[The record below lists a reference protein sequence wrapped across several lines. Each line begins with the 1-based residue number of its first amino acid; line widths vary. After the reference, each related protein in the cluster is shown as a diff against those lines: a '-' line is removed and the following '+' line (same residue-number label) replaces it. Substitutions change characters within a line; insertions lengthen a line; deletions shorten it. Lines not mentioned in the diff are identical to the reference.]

1 MTGDLDVLTA
11 IRASARQIPD
21 ALAISSSE
29 GSIDFAE
36 LVRRADVLAAALA
49 ATGIGAGDHVAIHRE
64 RSTDL
69 IVALLGTLACGAAYL
84 PLDPDDPPTRLEH
97 VLADARPRCL
107 IGDATGASLASQ
119 LGIAYLDPAAVP
131 TSPAAPMGVPEGTD
145 PAYIIYTSG
154 STGAPKGVVVE
165 HGSLRR
171 YLQWALAELPWTG
184 GGVPLFASASFDHAV
199 TCYLAPLMAGEA
211 VHLLPPLEGGRALAS
226 ALLCGRHYSFVK
238 ITPSHARLLAADER
252 AQLGLSTDLVMFGG
266 ERLGAGLVA
275 DVRRDAPRLRVL
287 NHYGPT
293 EATVGCCVYVVPEV
307 VPSDMP
313 IGRPLPGVEVLVVE
327 DDVEVVP
334 GEPGELLVGGDA
346 PARGY
351 LHRDRETR
359 RAFVSR
365 IDHPGR
371 WYRTGDVVRVNA
383 AGDLEYLGR
392 RDDQVKVLGRRIE
405 PGEVERTLRTHP
417 GVRDAIV
424 VVAPGEHPELV
435 AAVVSDG
442 APLDVPELRA
452 HLRAALPPAMVP
464 PRIGLLTQLPVSAS
478 GKVDRTAVLAAIPA
492 RDVSGSSLAE
502 RVATK
507 VAQLLGLGSVGL
519 DDDFFELGGDSL
531 AAVELVVWAEQHVG
545 RSVETSALF
554 GHPTPRELAAH
565 LAQPDATG

>member
-1 MTGDLDVLTA
+1 MNGELDVLTA
-11 IRASARQIPD
+11 IRASARRTPD
-21 ALAISSSE
+21 ALALSSPE
-29 GSIDFAE
+29 GSMDFAE
-36 LVRRADVLAAALA
+36 LVGRADALAAALA
-49 ATGIGAGDHVAIHRE
+49 ASGIGAGDLVALHRE

-84 PLDPDDPPTRLEH
+84 PLDPDDPPARLEH
-97 VLADARPRCL
+97 VLADARPPCL
-107 IGDATGASLASQ
+107 VGDAAGAALAVQ
-119 LGIAYLDPAAVP
+119 LGIRYLDPATVP
-131 TSPAAPMGVPEGTD
+131 TSPAAPIRVPDGTD

-165 HGSLRR
+165 HGSLRH
-171 YLQWALAELPWTG
+171 YLAWAVAELPWTG

-199 TCYLAPLMAGEA
+199 TCYLPPLMIGEA
-211 VHLLPPLEGGRALAS
+211 VHLLPPLGGGRALAP
-226 ALLCGRHYSFVK
+226 ALLSGHHYSFVK
-238 ITPSHARLLAADER
+238 ITPSHARLLDADER
-252 AQLGLSTDLVMFGG
+252 AQLGRSTDLVMFGG

-293 EATVGCCVYVVPEV
+293 EATVGCCVHVVPEDPAHDV
-307 VPSDMP
+307 P
-313 IGRPLPGVEVLVVE
+313 IGRPLPGVEVMVV
-327 DDVEVVP
+327 DDDIEVVP
-334 GEPGELLVGGDA
+334 GEPGELLVGGVA

-351 LHRDRETR
+351 LRRDPETS

-383 AGDLEYLGR
+383 DGDLEYLGR

-405 PGEVERTLRTHP
+405 PGEVERALRTHP
-417 GVRDAIV
+417 GVRDTIV
-424 VVAPGEHPELV
+424 IVAPGEHPELV

-442 APLDVPELRA
+442 SVLDVLELRT
-452 HLRAALPPAMVP
+452 HLRTALPPAMVP
-464 PRIGLLTQLPVSAS
+464 TRIGLLSQLPVSAS
-478 GKVDRTAVLAAIPA
+478 GKVDRIAVAAAIPA
-492 RDVSGSSLAE
+492 RDVTGSSLAE

-507 VAQLLGLGSVGL
+507 VAQLLGLDSVGL

-554 GHPTPRELAAH
+554 GSPTPRELAAH
-565 LAQPDATG
+565 LGRPDAKG